1 MKNKFTITRTLI
13 ALVLSL
19 TTFSSYGQDSIRI
32 SGQLLNNSRYAKVV
46 VKQYGIG
53 EFAIGTF
60 PIDKET
66 GTFKIIAP
74 KEVLAG
80 IYRLQ
85 YSQTENEYID
95 IIINGKEPEID
106 FSIDVNIPFKD
117 RLPVF
122 SKSAENI
129 AWNSFKQEL
138 MYQNTLIVP
147 QFEFLA
153 SYPTTQDKLY
163 QLVQKNYYQQVANY
177 SFYKDNFIKTTPYY
191 WAKNMAQ
198 YENSFFSKPKDHFRL
213 QQFELHENFWKDK
226 PTTDALLINTPLYT
240 QSILSF
246 IQYYMNSD
254 MGFTEEEA
262 IEGYKKAVDTIM
274 KQFDGNEK
282 TKEFAI
288 KYLQM
293 GFKEIGNEKVL
304 QYIDEHYKELI
315 EQCQDDSDKASFE
328 KRMAGYAALKPGTKA
343 PEISFSKASKTVGLK
358 DLTTEF
364 TVVAFWASWCPNCEE
379 QMPLLETFLSSH
391 KNVTAVAISLDD
403 DANAYQTAIQKYPS
417 MLHSC
422 DFKKWD
428 TKAAQDYFI
437 YGSPTFM
444 VLDKDHKIIDKVISA
459 NAVIELLEKK

>member
-1 MKNKFTITRTLI
+1 MKIIIFLFTL
-13 ALVLSL
+13 LLGL
-19 TTFSSYGQDSIRI
+19 GSYAQDSIVI
-32 SGQLLNNSRYAKVV
+32 NGKLLHNTRFAQVM
-46 VKQYGIG
+46 VKQYRIG
-53 EFAIGTF
+53 EFAIGAF

-66 GTFKIIAP
+66 GAFNIIAP

-80 IYRLQ
+80 VYRLQ
-85 YSQTENEYID
+85 YSQTANDYVD
-95 IIINGKEPEID
+95 VIINGQENAIT
-106 FSIDVNIPFKD
+106 FSVDVAPSAEKS
-117 RLPVF
+117 LPVF
-122 SKSAENI
+122 TQSAENI
-129 AWNSFKQEL
+129 AWYRFKEELQKQNSLLE
-138 MYQNTLIVP
+138 P
-147 QFEFLA
+147 QFQFLSA
-153 SYPTTQDKLY
+153 YPNTEDKLY
-163 QLVQKNYYQQVANY
+163 KQVQKNYQQQIARYNQ
-177 SFYKDNFIKTTPYY
+177 YKYNFIQTTPFY
-191 WAKNMAQ
+191 WAKHMAKFG
-198 YENSFFSKPKDHFRL
+198 ESFFPRPKDHFRL

-226 PTTDALLINTPLYT
+226 PTNDALLINTPLYT
-240 QSILSF
+240 QSILNF
-246 IQYYMNSD
+246 IQYYMNPD
-254 MGFTEEEA
+254 MGFTEDEA
-262 IEGYKKAVDTIM
+262 TEGYKKAVDTIM

-315 EQCQDDSDKASFE
+315 EQCQDDSDKAAFE

-343 PEISFSKASKTVGLK
+343 PEISFSKAGKTVGLK
-358 DLTTEF
+358 DLTTDF

-403 DANAYQTAIQKYPS
+403 DVNAYQTAIQKYPS

-422 DFKKWD
+422 NFKKWD

-444 VLDKDHKIIDKVISA
+444 VLDKDHKIIDKVVSA
-459 NAVIELLEKK
+459 KAVIELLEKK

>member
-1 MKNKFTITRTLI
+1 MKKTLLI
-13 ALVLSL
+13 LTVLYSI
-19 TTFSSYGQDSIRI
+19 TTFAQDSIRI
-32 SGQLLNNSRYAKVV
+32 TGQLRNNTKFPKVV

-53 EFAIGTF
+53 EFAIGSF

-66 GTFKIIAP
+66 GKFSIVAP
-74 KEVLAG
+74 KDVLAG
-80 IYRLQ
+80 VYRLQ
-85 YSQTENEYID
+85 YNQAENEYVD
-95 IIINGKEPEID
+95 VIINGKEPLID
-106 FSIDVNIPFKD
+106 FSIDVSIPFME
-117 RLPVF
+117 RQVSF
-122 SKSAENI
+122 TKSVENI
-129 AWNSFKQEL
+129 SWYNFKKEL
-138 MYQNTLIVP
+138 LYQNTLIVP

-177 SFYKDNFIKTTPYY
+177 SFYKDNYIKTTPYY

-262 IEGYKKAVDTIM
+262 TEGYKKAVDTIM
-274 KQFDGNEK
+274 KQFEGNEK
-282 TKEFAI
+282 TKEFAL
-288 KYLQM
+288 KYLQL

-315 EQCQDDSDKASFE
+315 EQCQDDSDKTAFE

-343 PEISFSKASKTVGLK
+343 PEISFSKAGKIVGLK
-358 DLTTEF
+358 DLTTDF

-428 TKAAQDYFI
+428 TQAAQDYFI

-444 VLDKDHKIIDKVISA
+444 VLDKDHKIIDKVVSA
-459 NAVIELLEKK
+459 KAVIELLEKK